1 VLVTE
6 SEQPA
11 VNDGVYK
18 VLRVQEEIIE
28 VNHQA
33 VEQIKVTQL
42 VMKLDSAN
50 NELLAKREV
59 TVIELKESEVH
70 KHPKSDDTHSYPDGH
85 LPYPKLK
92 QPKLPERPYKAD
104 ETKHGFCSKFY
115 KLPFAA
121 RVAVFVLVTLIG
133 LGTFGC
139 CLWVFCCKPPAQGKK
154 IDLKDFEDKFEYDG
168 EFEAPALEQKLPIEK
183 QKLVI
188 DA

>member
-1 VLVTE
+1 MAKVPIVIRVLVTE

-33 VEQIKVTQL
+33 VEQIKVTHL

-70 KHPKSDDTHSYPDGH
+70 KHPKSDDTHSYPDGM
-85 LPYPKLK
+85 KLFF
-92 QPKLPERPYKAD
+92 LHVCY
-104 ETKHGFCSKFY
+104 HSNVCSCF
-115 KLPFAA
+115 
-121 RVAVFVLVTLIG
+121 
-133 LGTFGC
+133 
-139 CLWVFCCKPPAQGKK
+139 
-154 IDLKDFEDKFEYDG
+154 
-168 EFEAPALEQKLPIEK
+168 
-183 QKLVI
+183 
-188 DA
+188 

>member
-1 VLVTE
+1 MTKVPIVIRVLVTE

-50 NELLAKREV
+50 NELIAKREV

-70 KHPKSDDTHSYPDGH
+70 KRPKSDDTHSYPDGM
-85 LPYPKLK
+85 KLFF
-92 QPKLPERPYKAD
+92 LRVCY
-104 ETKHGFCSKFY
+104 HSNVCSCF
-115 KLPFAA
+115 
-121 RVAVFVLVTLIG
+121 
-133 LGTFGC
+133 
-139 CLWVFCCKPPAQGKK
+139 
-154 IDLKDFEDKFEYDG
+154 
-168 EFEAPALEQKLPIEK
+168 
-183 QKLVI
+183 
-188 DA
+188 